1 MVNVVSGV
9 SAAVPPASTNANTT
23 TANNTNP
30 TATAD
35 KDLSLL
41 LQSSDLL
48 QSLASQ
54 SSFYLPPT
62 ITQVLSTLWGMFNTT
77 GSNTITEKDVE
88 KAILSEGGKA
98 SDAHALWVQLDPKG
112 NSEVHAV
119 DFATNSYL
127 LNGISSNLAS
137 VQAAVTP
144 IQQQQGPDPS
154 GTLVSA
160 FMAFGG
166 NSDVGS
172 GLGNFINVFV

>member
-1 MVNVVSGV
+1 
-9 SAAVPPASTNANTT
+9 
-23 TANNTNP
+23 
-30 TATAD
+30 
-35 KDLSLL
+35 LL